1 MGVGWRCELK
11 GDYGEEDRLVN
22 CGKPVCLYFNNDI
35 RVISDLHTSVKPH
48 LKKQTSELT
57 LRRPRPL

>member
-1 MGVGWRCELK
+1 MVVCSGVLVVCVWRCELK

-35 RVISDLHTSVKPH
+35 RVISDLPTSVKPH
-48 LKKQTSELT
+48 LKN
-57 LRRPRPL
+57 PHN